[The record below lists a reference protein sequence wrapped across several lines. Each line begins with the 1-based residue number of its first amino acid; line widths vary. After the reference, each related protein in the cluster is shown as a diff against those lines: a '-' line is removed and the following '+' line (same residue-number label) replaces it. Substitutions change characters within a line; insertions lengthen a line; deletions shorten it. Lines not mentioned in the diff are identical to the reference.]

1 MCPRSTIS
9 GQHVAVQAVGESS
22 TVFLID
28 HGERDEATILLGPK
42 IYYPGSY
49 ERATTSGISYVS
61 NSSDPFYS
69 VTRVDIPVSTNTE
82 AFNDTKT
89 RF

>member
-1 MCPRSTIS
+1 MCPQSTRS
-9 GQHVAVQAVGESS
+9 QHVAVQAVGDSS

-28 HGERDEATILLGPK
+28 RGERDEATILLGPK

-49 ERATTSGISYVS
+49 ERATTSGISYAS

-69 VTRVDIPVSTNTE
+69 VTRADIPVSMLKHSMTQQGS
-82 AFNDTKT
+82 D
-89 RF
+89 